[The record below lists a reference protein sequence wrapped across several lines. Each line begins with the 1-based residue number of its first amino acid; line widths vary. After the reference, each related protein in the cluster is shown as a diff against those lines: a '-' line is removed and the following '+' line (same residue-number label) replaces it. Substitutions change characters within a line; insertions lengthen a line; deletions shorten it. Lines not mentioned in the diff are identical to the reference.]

1 MVVKKLK
8 VYAAILLIP
17 LLGGT
22 AARLL
27 RVVIAFMLRDSG
39 LSVFEITLIFSSFML
54 SRALFSPIIGHI
66 ADKGAKRYIIVI
78 IGFTGLLIDAVL
90 YLHVSVLGIF
100 ILRIMDGIYGAMVWP
115 TMQAFVHFSSP
126 KGLKARIMNLYFV
139 MGALGMSVGY
149 LIYTSLFGNV
159 IYAVYL
165 LVVMY
170 SVEIATSFVFKNT
183 VCEENS
189 EKKQSAAHRIDM
201 SLYVLTFFFGMYMSL
216 GNEVLLFYLAEVI
229 GLGKIDSTLIL
240 FLTGILALGGS
251 ILVSHV
257 ADKKGFSSS
266 LILLGILAP
275 LASVLISIDYIYAV
289 LVGVFLFFI
298 AGRAF
303 MPVSRSFTASQSKK
317 IGTSLGFI
325 NLSSNMGSVVGPLI
339 GGVMMDT
346 FYTQQIGI
354 FTLVGMT
361 FVIISLMIS
370 ILTIIFIMRTRMG

>member
-1 MVVKKLK
+1 MKKLK
-8 VYAAILLIP
+8 VYAAILIIP

-66 ADKGAKRYIIVI
+66 ADKGAKRYIIVV

-165 LVVMY
+165 LVVIY

-183 VCEENS
+183 ACEENI
-189 EKKQSAAHRIDM
+189 EKKQSAAQRIDM

-229 GLGKIDSTLIL
+229 GLGKIDSTFVL

-346 FYTQQIGI
+346 FYTQQIWI

-361 FVIISLMIS
+361 FVIISLIIS